1 MISKIVRTGSFEM
14 DVPAVTLLNTFSK
27 GFDKRQFEKTAALFD
42 DRIKDIVPQKDKA
55 YIQVIST
62 GAHEFYGPN
71 NNADG
76 FNECAREYTFPNP
89 ARGVEKTAMLNGG
102 LLEYHD
108 KTFLGQ
114 GAVYKNHVN
123 RNKKGKPSGHI
134 KFAAYNP
141 DMHRGE
147 LVLEL
152 DLPVWGKEMEKL
164 AKEEPIYFSMGCS
177 CPADLC
183 SYCGTR
189 ASKREDYCEHL
200 KNNALGMDKE
210 GHQVF
215 AITDIPLFHDISGVF
230 RPADKIA
237 FGLRKVASDGIL
249 SGAELAEIEGLTVPV
264 SYLRQYMNKK
274 ASCRADLLHKLAA
287 IEKEVLLSTEGPDA
301 DMKEAFSHEEP
312 EEVPCGIMKK
322 LQTAEPGDVFG
333 ALKRK
338 MVMLPL
344 DEFMKLIAGDDLYE
358 EEVAPAVD
366 TAKSMLPGIFGRLL
380 EEGNIGSMLEDG
392 TYEPNDS
399 IRDHSIEPEIDKL
412 VGGHSLHKG
421 PVAVRIMR
429 ITISPGPKKK
439 LIIDKTASEKVAAT
453 ADFIAREYAK
463 YQLSFLEGSA
473 DDHTIRLTLAQNASN
488 V

>member
-1 MISKIVRTGSFEM
+1 MITKSIRTGSFEF

-27 GFDKRQFEKTAALFD
+27 GFDRSQFEKTAALFD
-42 DRIKDIVPQKDKA
+42 DRIKDITPQKDKA

-62 GAHEFYGPN
+62 GAQEFYGPN

-76 FNECAREYTFPNP
+76 FNESARSFTFPNP
-89 ARGVEKTAMLNGG
+89 APGVEKTAMLGGG
-102 LLEYHD
+102 LVEYHD

-147 LVLEL
+147 LILEL
-152 DLPVWGKEMEKL
+152 DLPTWSGEMEKL
-164 AKEEPIYFSMGCS
+164 AREEPIYFSMGCS
-177 CPADLC
+177 CPTDTC
-183 SYCGTR
+183 SYCGKR
-189 ASKREDYCEHL
+189 ASDRKDYCEHL
-200 KNNALGMDKE
+200 KNNALSMDKE

-237 FGLRKVASDGIL
+237 FGLRKVASDGFL

-264 SYLRQYMNKK
+264 SYFRQYMNKK
-274 ASCRADLLHKLAA
+274 ASCRSDLLHKLAA
-287 IEKEVLLSTEGPDA
+287 IEKEVLLSTEGPDKE
-301 DMKEAFSHEEP
+301 MKDTFAQEVP
-312 EEVPCGIMKK
+312 EEVPCDVMKK
-322 LQTAEPGDVFG
+322 LQTAEPGDAFG
-333 ALKRK
+333 ALKKK

-344 DEFMKLIAGDDLYE
+344 EDFMKLIAGDDLYG
-358 EEVAPAVD
+358 EEVEPAIGC
-366 TAKSMLPGIFGRLL
+366 AKSMLPGIFGRLL
-380 EEGNIGSMLEDG
+380 EEGTLGSMLEDG

-399 IRDHSIEPEIDKL
+399 IRDRSIEPEVEKL
-412 VGGHSLHKG
+412 VEGHSLAPR
-421 PVAVRIMR
+421 PVAMRVMR
-429 ITISPGPKKK
+429 ITISPGPKKEETITK
-439 LIIDKTASEKVAAT
+439 IASEKVAAA

-463 YQLSFLEGSA
+463 YQLAFLEGSA
-473 DDHTIRLTLAQNASN
+473 DDHTIRLTLAKNASN